1 MKPFKGPRFLIEEN
15 SIFFYLSIAFI
26 IVIAALGNY
35 ITALVSFLV
44 LLLAMRNSVDKY
56 EKRKKELNKYL
67 IEFTNNI
74 DDMSRKT
81 LLNFPIPLL
90 IINKK
95 GDIFW
100 YNSKF
105 KDIVGEKVDHKENIV
120 DYFKNFSLKDLKEK
134 NHSLDVSYGN
144 KEYNVLFNEVEGA
157 EDEENLYMLYW
168 LDNTK
173 FTTLRD
179 LYNDEKT
186 VICLIEIDNYDELGK
201 DMDKMERASISGE
214 IEKKLDTFA
223 KRMNGI
229 ALKYLDD
236 RYILFFENKHLENLE
251 TKRFD
256 ILEDVKDLKAEN
268 GDYFT
273 LSIGI
278 GINAKTISQQYD
290 YARGAL
296 DIALGRGGDQA
307 VVKSSGKVKY
317 YGGKSRAVEK
327 RTKVKARMISYA
339 LRQII
344 SQSSN
349 VVITGHKVGDM
360 DSFGAS
366 MGIFAIAKGMNRK
379 AHIVLNDINPALDN
393 IYERAKSEESDEY
406 INSIVNTET
415 AKKFMKED
423 TVVVMVDT
431 HKPSFTEAAEIVAE
445 SEKVVMI
452 DHHRRGE
459 EYIENPLLDYLE
471 PYASSTSEL
480 ITEIIHYM
488 DDLVKLSKFES
499 EALMAGIMVDT
510 YNFTFKT
517 GVRTFEAA
525 SYLRRAGADT
535 VSVKKLFSDDIKIWK
550 LKSDIINRAEIVFDN
565 IAISHLDEM
574 VEEGV
579 LIASQS
585 ATELLSVKGVEA
597 SFVLVKKE
605 DETHISGRSIG
616 DISVHIILEQLGG
629 GGHLTSAGAQL
640 QEKTIEEA
648 KEMLKKAILKY
659 KNENKKKG

>member
-1 MKPFKGPRFLIEEN
+1 
-15 SIFFYLSIAFI
+15 
-26 IVIAALGNY
+26 
-35 ITALVSFLV
+35 
-44 LLLAMRNSVDKY
+44 
-56 EKRKKELNKYL
+56 
-67 IEFTNNI
+67 
-74 DDMSRKT
+74 
-81 LLNFPIPLL
+81 
-90 IINKK
+90 
-95 GDIFW
+95 
-100 YNSKF
+100 
-105 KDIVGEKVDHKENIV
+105 
-120 DYFKNFSLKDLKEK
+120 
-134 NHSLDVSYGN
+134 
-144 KEYNVLFNEVEGA
+144 
-157 EDEENLYMLYW
+157 
-168 LDNTK
+168 
-173 FTTLRD
+173 
-179 LYNDEKT
+179 
-186 VICLIEIDNYDELGK
+186 
-201 DMDKMERASISGE
+201 MERASISGE

-488 DDLVKLSKFES
+488 DDLVKLSKFEA

>member
-1 MKPFKGPRFLIEEN
+1 
-15 SIFFYLSIAFI
+15 
-26 IVIAALGNY
+26 
-35 ITALVSFLV
+35 
-44 LLLAMRNSVDKY
+44 NSVDKY

-105 KDIVGEKVDHKENIV
+105 KDIVGEKVDHKENVI
-120 DYFKNFSLKDLKEK
+120 DYFKNFSLKDLQEK

-236 RYILFFENKHLENLE
+236 RYVLFFENKHLENLE
-251 TKRFD
+251 AKRFD

-307 VVKSSGKVKY
+307 VVKSSNKVRY

-349 VVITGHKVGDM
+349 VIITGHKVGDM

-366 MGIFAIAKGMNRK
+366 MGIYAIAKGMNRK

-393 IYERAKSEESDEY
+393 IYERAKAEESEEY
-406 INSIVNTET
+406 INSIINTET
-415 AKKFMKED
+415 AKKLMKED

-471 PYASSTSEL
+471 PYASSASEL

-574 VEEGV
+574 VDEGV

-659 KNENKKKG
+659 KNDNKKKG